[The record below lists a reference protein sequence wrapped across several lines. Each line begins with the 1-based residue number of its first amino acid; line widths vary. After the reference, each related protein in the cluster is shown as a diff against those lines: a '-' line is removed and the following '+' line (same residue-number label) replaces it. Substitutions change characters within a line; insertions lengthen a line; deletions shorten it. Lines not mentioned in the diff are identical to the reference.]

1 MKERRGKFLLA
12 LALLMTCAAA
22 GTVAQYQTELGG
34 MDSAEIAHFEIT
46 SSELDKAKTADIKL
60 FETIMDSDG
69 LTPETDVAAGKIA
82 PGTSGST
89 TIAVTNNSDVNVNLD
104 MTFKLEYN
112 GLNAPLEFS
121 TDNSTW
127 NTDITQ
133 VQPAT
138 TKLDMSTGKRKQIT
152 LYWRWAF
159 GESQTA
165 TDTAIGEDV
174 TALGTNQPEVTVTAT
189 CTQVD

>member
-138 TKLDMSTGKRKQIT
+138 TKLDMSTGKRKEIT

-165 TDTAIGEDV
+165 TDTAIG
-174 TALGTNQPEVTVTAT
+174 
-189 CTQVD
+189 